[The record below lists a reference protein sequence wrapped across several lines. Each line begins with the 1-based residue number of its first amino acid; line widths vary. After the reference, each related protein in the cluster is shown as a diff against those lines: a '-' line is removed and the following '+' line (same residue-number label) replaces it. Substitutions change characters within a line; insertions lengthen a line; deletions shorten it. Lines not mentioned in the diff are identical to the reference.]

1 MTIHRGRLLRT
12 IALVLIL
19 SIGVSMNTNLAFAA
33 QISDYNTY
41 EKNGIK
47 VETTVPDPNEDRTIY
62 SVQDAKSDLSYTLD
76 MEKNSDGLVSKMY
89 DQDGTLLNTVVCIGS
104 EVIQY
109 DASGNIIGQQTIETN
124 INDGISPLSINWQDK
139 RYVDG
144 NAYVNANDNASAI
157 NLVVSIIVSK
167 LKLNAYASAL
177 VAAVQFLIQAGYVS
191 LYDYVFYSGWVQI
204 GTEYGTWWE
213 RYYVDLY
220 ADAGHSLYL
229 RSVFEENF
237 VH

>member
-1 MTIHRGRLLRT
+1 M
-12 IALVLIL
+12 L
-19 SIGVSMNTNLAFAA
+19 S
-33 QISDYNTY
+33 
-41 EKNGIK
+41 E
-47 VETTVPDPNEDRTIY
+47 R
-62 SVQDAKSDLSYTLD
+62 
-76 MEKNSDGLVSKMY
+76 
-89 DQDGTLLNTVVCIGS
+89 
-104 EVIQY
+104 
-109 DASGNIIGQQTIETN
+109 
-124 INDGISPLSINWQDK
+124 INWQGK

-157 NLVVSIIVSK
+157 NLVVSIIVST

-177 VAAVQFLIQAGYVS
+177 VAAVQYIFQAGYVS

-204 GTEYGTWWE
+204 GTEYGAWWE

-237 VH
+237 IH